1 MASFGKAHKMTPTS
15 VYDDYWRFAA
25 ERQSMYL
32 RRLRG
37 DPAPWTSDP
46 ILQAFRFTNAYRVA
60 DRVSQF
66 LLHRVQYR
74 DDLSTH
80 PSEVFFRTL
89 LFKLFNKVS
98 TWELIEKHIGNVSWQ
113 STDLNKI
120 DDLLEKT
127 ISSGQRIYSA
137 AYIMPAP
144 RLGRGRKHSNHLQ
157 LLKMMMEDQVPAR
170 VARAKS
176 LGSVYDLLLT
186 YPGLGGFLAYQYTI
200 DLNYAEFMDFDE
212 EDFVVAGPG
221 ALDGI
226 AKCFS
231 DTGGRTEEAVIY
243 DMVERQDDEFKRLGL
258 EFPGL
263 FGRKLKPI
271 DCQNIFCEISK
282 YARVAHPSI
291 KGRSDRT
298 RIKQGFGTNREPLAS
313 PFFPPR
319 WGLSVPPLPI
329 QHRRE
334 HQPSL
339 FEGLA
344 A

>member
-1 MASFGKAHKMTPTS
+1 MTPTL

-25 ERQSMYL
+25 ERQAMYL
-32 RRLRG
+32 RRLNG

-46 ILQAFRFTNAYRVA
+46 ILHAFRFTNTYRAA

-66 LLHRVQYR
+66 LLNRVQYR
-74 DDLSTH
+74 NDLSTH

-89 LFKLFNKVS
+89 LFKLFNKIS
-98 TWELIEKHIGNVSWQ
+98 TWELLEKHIGDVSWQ
-113 STDLNKI
+113 SIDLTKV
-120 DDLLEKT
+120 DALLDKT
-127 ISSGQRIYSA
+127 ISGGHRIYSA

-144 RLGRGRKHSNHLQ
+144 RLGRERKHSNHLQ
-157 LLKMMMEDQVPAR
+157 LLKMMMEDSLPSR
-170 VARAKS
+170 IARAKS
-176 LGSVYDLLLT
+176 LGSVYNLLLA

-200 DLNYAEFMDFDE
+200 DLNYSELIDFDE

-226 AKCFS
+226 SKCFS
-231 DTGGRTEEAVIY
+231 DTGGQTAEAVIY
-243 DMVERQDDEFKRLGL
+243 YMVGRQDHEFKRLGL

-263 FGRKLKPI
+263 FGRRLKPI
-271 DCQNIFCEISK
+271 DCQNLFCEISK
-282 YARVAHPSI
+282 YARVAHPAI
-291 KGRSDRT
+291 KGSSDRT
-298 RIKQGFGTNREPLAS
+298 RIKQGFGINREPLAS

-319 WGLSVPPLPI
+319 WGLSVPSLPI
-329 QHRRE
+329 QHQRE

-339 FEGLA
+339 FEGVA